1 MTGDTG
7 GPVSLR
13 QIAPDLLL
21 IEVAGRRML
30 TQAECPHRRGR
41 LRYGYLNG
49 RTLRITCPLH
59 HSTFDLLTGRQVA
72 GPPCGSLRVTL
83 LPEDAASPR
92 SAAEAAEWA
101 ERAEGLRPEA
111 GAP

>member
-1 MTGDTG
+1 MTGRSG
-7 GPVSLR
+7 ASLR
-13 QIAPDLLL
+13 QISPDQLL
-21 IEVAGRRML
+21 IEVAGRRIL

-41 LRYGYLNG
+41 LRYGYLND

-72 GPPCGSLRVTL
+72 GPPCGPLRVTL
-83 LPEDAASPR
+83 LPEDAAPPR
-92 SAAEAAEWA
+92 ATQAAPDAET
-101 ERAEGLRPEA
+101 RS